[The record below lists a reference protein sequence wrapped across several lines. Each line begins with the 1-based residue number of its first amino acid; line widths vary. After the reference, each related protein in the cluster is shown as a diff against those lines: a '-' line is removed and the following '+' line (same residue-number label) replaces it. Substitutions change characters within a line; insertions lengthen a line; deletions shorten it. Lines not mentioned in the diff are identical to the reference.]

1 MFKNFYNHRN
11 FSRCQIQWYSKE
23 TNNQDSYFFE
33 TNFLKL
39 FSSLTNKS
47 NATVA
52 KSEASNGDFSKIL
65 KDSIE
70 EINDSQVKGDK
81 AMADLA
87 TGEVKDLHQAAIA
100 INKAETSMKMML
112 EVRNKALS
120 AYKEIAR
127 TQI

>member
-1 MFKNFYNHRN
+1 MA
-11 FSRCQIQWYSKE
+11 STI
-23 TNNQDSYFFE
+23 DA
-33 TNFLKL
+33 L
-39 FSSLTNKS
+39 SSLTNKS
-47 NATVA
+47 TSTVA
-52 KSEASNGDFSKIL
+52 KTDATSGNFSKIL
-65 KDSIE
+65 QDSIE

-112 EVRNKALS
+112 EIRNKALS
-120 AYKEIAR
+120 AYREISK

>member
-1 MFKNFYNHRN
+1 MA
-11 FSRCQIQWYSKE
+11 STID
-23 TNNQDSYFFE
+23 TI
-33 TNFLKL
+33 
-39 FSSLTNKS
+39 SSLTNKA
-47 NATVA
+47 NTTVNKA
-52 KSEASNGDFSKIL
+52 DASNGDFSKIL
-65 KDSIE
+65 QESMA

-81 AMADLA
+81 AMADIA

-112 EVRNKALS
+112 EIRNKALS

>member
-1 MFKNFYNHRN
+1 MPSTINT
-11 FSRCQIQWYSKE
+11 I
-23 TNNQDSYFFE
+23 
-33 TNFLKL
+33 
-39 FSSLTNKS
+39 SSLTNKS

-70 EINDSQVKGDK
+70 ENNDSQVKGDK

-100 INKAETSMKMML
+100 INKAETNMKMML
-112 EVRNKALS
+112 EIRNKALS

>member
-1 MFKNFYNHRN
+1 MPSTINT
-11 FSRCQIQWYSKE
+11 I
-23 TNNQDSYFFE
+23 
-33 TNFLKL
+33 
-39 FSSLTNKS
+39 SSLTNKS

-70 EINDSQVKGDK
+70 EINNSQVKGDK

>member
-1 MFKNFYNHRN
+1 MPSTINT
-11 FSRCQIQWYSKE
+11 I
-23 TNNQDSYFFE
+23 
-33 TNFLKL
+33 
-39 FSSLTNKS
+39 SSLTNKS

-112 EVRNKALS
+112 EIRNKALS

>member
-1 MFKNFYNHRN
+1 MP
-11 FSRCQIQWYSKE
+11 STID
-23 TNNQDSYFFE
+23 TI
-33 TNFLKL
+33 
-39 FSSLTNKS
+39 SSLTNKS
-47 NATVA
+47 NTTVA
-52 KSEASNGDFSKIL
+52 KTDATSGDFSKIL

-112 EVRNKALS
+112 EIRNKALS